1 MLLLDYWPLARIKAP
16 IRDKKRFAREVWALC
31 GEKTAFF
38 ALVIASSVLTYLV
51 QSAGGAMG
59 TGPGIPPIQRL
70 ANAAVSYIAYI
81 GKTVWPFGL
90 AAFYPHPLDTLPLWK
105 PVVAVLFLLA
115 VSFVVVWKAP
125 ERRYL
130 ATGWFLYLGTLVPV
144 IGFVQVGA
152 QAMADRYA
160 YVPIIGLLVLFVWGT
175 EDFAHRVALR
185 RSVLSVVWTVVLVM
199 LMVRSW
205 NELPHWR
212 NSVALWEHAAA
223 VTENNYIAHN
233 NLGNEYAHQGK
244 PDLALSEFKKAL
256 LIEPGFASAYANI
269 GAIQLGQGQLADARK
284 SLETAV
290 HLEPENANAQLN
302 LGIVC
307 MRMNDFGAAM
317 DHARAALELLPYD
330 PQAHT
335 LVGVLFDLLGK
346 KDDAVR
352 ELRRALELDPGYE
365 RARVNL
371 DRIMRAP

>member
-1 MLLLDYWPLARIKAP
+1 VA
-16 IRDKKRFAREVWALC
+16 
-31 GEKTAFF
+31 
-38 ALVIASSVLTYLV
+38 
-51 QSAGGAMG
+51 
-59 TGPGIPPIQRL
+59 
-70 ANAAVSYIAYI
+70 
-81 GKTVWPFGL
+81 
-90 AAFYPHPLDTLPLWK
+90 
-105 PVVAVLFLLA
+105 AVLFLLA
-115 VSFVVVWKAP
+115 VSFVIVSKAP
-125 ERRYL
+125 EHRYL

-160 YVPIIGLLVLFVWGT
+160 YVPIIGLLVMFAWGT
-175 EDFAHRVALR
+175 QDLARRLALR
-185 RSVLSVVWTVVLVM
+185 HSVLWVAWTVLVGL
-199 LMVRSW
+199 LMARSW

-212 NSVALWEHAAA
+212 NSVTLWEHAAA
-223 VTENNYIAHN
+223 VTDNNYIAHN

-244 PDLALSEFKKAL
+244 PDLALAEFKKAL

-269 GAIQLGQGQLADARK
+269 GAIQLGQGLLADARK

-335 LVGVLFDLLGK
+335 LAGVLFDLLGK

-352 ELRRALELDPGYE
+352 ELRHALELDPAYE

-371 DRIMRAP
+371 DRIMRTP